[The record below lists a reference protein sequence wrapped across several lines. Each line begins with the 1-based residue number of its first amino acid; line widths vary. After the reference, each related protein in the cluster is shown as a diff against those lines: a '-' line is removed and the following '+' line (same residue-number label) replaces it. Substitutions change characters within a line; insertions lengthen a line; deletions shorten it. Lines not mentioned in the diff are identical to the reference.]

1 MTVRQFR
8 RASDIFEQVFVET
21 AAMEPLRKLY
31 FISKLEPS
39 VKTIEK
45 YIDQIDTEMLADWE
59 LQYDNV
65 LTQAE
70 ASEHV
75 RQVDDVYQRDR
86 SEFRKEA
93 KLWLVKWK
101 KEYREKV

>member
-1 MTVRQFR
+1 MSPAA
-8 RASDIFEQVFVET
+8 ASDH
-21 AAMEPLRKLY
+21 
-31 FISKLEPS
+31 
-39 VKTIEK
+39 
-45 YIDQIDTEMLADWE
+45 IDTEMLADWE

-70 ASEHV
+70 DSEHV

>member
-1 MTVRQFR
+1 MGRALITGGAR
-8 RASDIFEQVFVET
+8 RIGRALVT
-21 AAMEPLRKLY
+21 AA
-31 FISKLEPS
+31 
-39 VKTIEK
+39 
-45 YIDQIDTEMLADWE
+45 ADAG
-59 LQYDNV
+59 YDV
-65 LTQAE
+65 AI
-70 ASEHV
+70 HV